1 MVMISISFFVFCSPS
16 TLNTVTFK
24 AAKGG
29 SLQQPGYTLRLISM
43 KTVQNNWEMVGH
55 WSWYVSFSHP
65 FSLWLVSNTWATPAE
80 CLQHGLTVPNRPIIC
95 QNEHWSCRPF
105 WLLLAPRSIGAF
117 ICFLNRKTPP
127 SGHWPWGNSGS
138 KPESQMASHVL
149 FPQFSDKQTDHS
161 RIIPWNPMESHGI
174 PWNPGISRIACRV
187 LAACNGLMVSSAPN
201 GCGKTDWWMVAEWC
215 GFRRDTFQVWG
226 FIQDAYLVHPCS
238 ATNREIVNLWPEW
251 PVGSNMF
258 QHVPTKSENMFG
270 QSWSPWHHR
279 GFYLGLTPSDVV
291 ISTWGILG
299 SNE

>member
-1 MVMISISFFVFCSPS
+1 MIHWWDPLGPMVMISISFFVFCSPS
-16 TLNTVTFK
+16 TLNTVAFK

-65 FSLWLVSNTWATPAE
+65 FSLWLVSNTWATPVE

-174 PWNPGISRIACRV
+174 PASPGLHVGFWLHAMDWWCRV
-187 LAACNGLMVSSAPN
+187 RRMGVEKPTGEWSLNGVDFEGTLFRFGVSSRML
-201 GCGKTDWWMVAEWC
+201 TL
-215 GFRRDTFQVWG
+215 
-226 FIQDAYLVHPCS
+226 FILVLQQ
-238 ATNREIVNLWPEW
+238 TERLWTCDLSDLWVPTC
-251 PVGSNMF
+251 SNMF
-258 QHVPTKSENMFG
+258 Q
-270 QSWSPWHHR
+270 QSQKTCLVNLGHH
-279 GFYLGLTPSDVV
+279 
-291 ISTWGILG
+291 GIIVG
-299 SNE
+299 SI